1 MEKKLKDIFSEVFK
15 IKISEINDKSSPD
28 NVEQWDSLKHTN
40 LIIALEEAF
49 NISFTPDEMIEMLN
63 FKLIKIILTQKLK
76 STLTK

>member
-15 IKISEINDKSSPD
+15 IKISEINDKYSPD

-76 STLTK
+76 STLKK

>member
-1 MEKKLKDIFSEVFK
+1 M
-15 IKISEINDKSSPD
+15 
-28 NVEQWDSLKHTN
+28 EQWDSLKHTN

-76 STLTK
+76 TTLKK

>member
-15 IKISEINDKSSPD
+15 VKISEINDKSSPD

-40 LIIALEEAF
+40 LIIALEETF

-76 STLTK
+76 GTLKK